1 MKIINEASD
10 KFKDKQDEV
19 CGFALD
25 ILRQINALENEVFN
39 RSQELI
45 RQKLAAG
52 VPKHQ
57 VGPGENELWDEY
69 AQRLGELLK
78 PVCTDKL
85 MKRGCG
91 GSFGSPVK
99 YGYIDGECTVNFIMK
114 SAKKAVIETHFVKG
128 TPQMHKFVLKPEDGK
143 WLFDEV
149 YYGFESAPDKSY
161 IDSLR

>member
-69 AQRLGELLK
+69 AQRLGEL
-78 PVCTDKL
+78 
-85 MKRGCG
+85 
-91 GSFGSPVK
+91 
-99 YGYIDGECTVNFIMK
+99 
-114 SAKKAVIETHFVKG
+114 FVRI
-128 TPQMHKFVLKPEDGK
+128 
-143 WLFDEV
+143 
-149 YYGFESAPDKSY
+149 S
-161 IDSLR
+161 

>member
-52 VPKHQ
+52 VPKH
-57 VGPGENELWDEY
+57 
-69 AQRLGELLK
+69 
-78 PVCTDKL
+78 PV
-85 MKRGCG
+85 
-91 GSFGSPVK
+91 SS
-99 YGYIDGECTVNFIMK
+99 
-114 SAKKAVIETHFVKG
+114 
-128 TPQMHKFVLKPEDGK
+128 
-143 WLFDEV
+143 
-149 YYGFESAPDKSY
+149 
-161 IDSLR
+161 

>member
-25 ILRQINALENEVFN
+25 ILRQINALENEVYE
-39 RSQELI
+39 RSLELI
-45 RQKLAAG
+45 RQKLEAG
-52 VPKHQ
+52 IPKHQ
-57 VGPGENELWDEY
+57 VGPGENELWEEY

-78 PVCTDKL
+78 PVCTEKL
-85 MKRGCG
+85 MKRGYG

-99 YGYIDGECTVNFIMK
+99 YGYIDDDSTVKFIMK
-114 SAKKAVIETHFVKG
+114 SAKKAVIETHFVRG
-128 TPQMHKFVLKPEDGK
+128 VPTMHKLVLKPEDGK

-149 YYGFESAPDKSY
+149 YYGFESAPDRWY
-161 IDSLR
+161 VDSIH